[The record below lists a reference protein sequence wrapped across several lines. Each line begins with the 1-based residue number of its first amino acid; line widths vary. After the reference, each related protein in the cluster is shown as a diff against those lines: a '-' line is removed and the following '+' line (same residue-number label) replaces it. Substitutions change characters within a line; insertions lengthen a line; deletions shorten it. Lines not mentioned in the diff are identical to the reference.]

1 MKQNRKTKTK
11 YKSPNLFYNTA
22 FIDDLCELRL
32 SFQKEIKQYEHKPTN
47 SQEKNS
53 ITILLLNTNKFILK
67 IKHSRII

>member
-1 MKQNRKTKTK
+1 MKQNTKTKTK
-11 YKSPNLFYNTA
+11 YNSPNLFYNTA
-22 FIDDLCELRL
+22 FIDDLWDMRL

>member
-1 MKQNRKTKTK
+1 MKQNTNTKTK

-22 FIDDLCELRL
+22 FIDDLWDMRL

-47 SQEKNS
+47 SQEKKS

>member
-1 MKQNRKTKTK
+1 MKQNTNTKTK

-32 SFQKEIKQYEHKPTN
+32 SFQKEIKQYEHKPTH
-47 SQEKNS
+47 SQEKKS